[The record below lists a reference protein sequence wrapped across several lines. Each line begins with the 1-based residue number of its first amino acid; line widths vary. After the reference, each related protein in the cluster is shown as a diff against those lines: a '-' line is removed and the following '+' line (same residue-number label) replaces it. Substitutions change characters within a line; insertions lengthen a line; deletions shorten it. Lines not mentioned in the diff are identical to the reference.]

1 MSRAVLLS
9 KSMYPAERSERRR
22 ALAWPAVGLLA
33 AALFGVAAALSGGP
47 VRAQDELTNP
57 LLGDPEA
64 IEAGENLFRRRCVGC
79 HWAPKRGPNLFESEI
94 SDEKF
99 LEVVINGRKRSLTM
113 PPFGYVLS
121 PDEVWQIHAFVK
133 ARDRL

>member
-1 MSRAVLLS
+1 MRVAGW
-9 KSMYPAERSERRR
+9 PDRCR
-22 ALAWPAVGLLA
+22 ALARPAARLVPFVSVVLLA
-33 AALFGVAAALSGGP
+33 LGAAPAGGQQ
-47 VRAQDELTNP
+47 AQDAADDALTNP
-57 LLGDPEA
+57 FLGDPAA
-64 IEAGENLFRRRCVGC
+64 IEAGEDLFRRRCVGC

-99 LEVVINGRKRSLTM
+99 LEVVINGRKRALTM
-113 PPFGYVLS
+113 PPFGYILS

>member
-1 MSRAVLLS
+1 MRVADWSKKCRAFVRPAARLVPLVVL
-9 KSMYPAERSERRR
+9 
-22 ALAWPAVGLLA
+22 V
-33 AALFGVAAALSGGP
+33 LFALSVAPAGGQQ
-47 VRAQDELTNP
+47 AQDAADDALTNP
-57 LLGDPEA
+57 ILGDPEA

-113 PPFGYVLS
+113 PPFGYILS

>member
-1 MSRAVLLS
+1 MSGSGRLLQRCAVEPPRAALIPVLVVL
-9 KSMYPAERSERRR
+9 
-22 ALAWPAVGLLA
+22 LLA
-33 AALFGVAAALSGGP
+33 AVPAGGQQ
-47 VRAQDELTNP
+47 AQDDADALTNP
-57 LLGDPEA
+57 FLGDPEA
-64 IEAGENLFRRRCVGC
+64 IEAGEDLFRRRCIGC
-79 HWAPKRGPNLFESEI
+79 HWAPKRGPNLFESDI
-94 SDEKF
+94 SGEKF

>member
-1 MSRAVLLS
+1 MRVAEWTKAGRAFAR
-9 KSMYPAERSERRR
+9 PAAR
-22 ALAWPAVGLLA
+22 LVPCIAWALLA
-33 AALFGVAAALSGGP
+33 LSVAPGS
-47 VRAQDELTNP
+47 AQQAEDDADDALTNP
-57 LLGDPEA
+57 FLGDPAA

-99 LEVVINGRKRSLTM
+99 LEVVINGRKRALTM

>member
-1 MSRAVLLS
+1 MRVASWMRRYRAFVRPAARLVPLVSVVLL
-9 KSMYPAERSERRR
+9 
-22 ALAWPAVGLLA
+22 
-33 AALFGVAAALSGGP
+33 ALSAAPAGGQQAP
-47 VRAQDELTNP
+47 DDAGEALTNP
-57 LLGDPEA
+57 FLGDPAA
-64 IEAGENLFRRRCVGC
+64 IDAGEDLFRRRCVGC

-113 PPFGYVLS
+113 PPFGYILS

>member
-1 MSRAVLLS
+1 MSASGRLLQRCMVERPLVGLVPILVVLLLVAV
-9 KSMYPAERSERRR
+9 PAGGQQSEDD
-22 ALAWPAVGLLA
+22 ADDA
-33 AALFGVAAALSGGP
+33 
-47 VRAQDELTNP
+47 LTNP
-57 LLGDPEA
+57 FLGDPEA
-64 IEAGENLFRRRCVGC
+64 IEAGEDLFRRRCVGC

-94 SDEKF
+94 SDEQF

>member
-1 MSRAVLLS
+1 MSTPGRLLGRGAVERPRAWLIPLLLVLLLV
-9 KSMYPAERSERRR
+9 AGR
-22 ALAWPAVGLLA
+22 A
-33 AALFGVAAALSGGP
+33 GGQQ
-47 VRAQDELTNP
+47 AQDDADGALTNP
-57 LLGDPEA
+57 YLGDPEA
-64 IEAGENLFRRRCVGC
+64 IEAGEDLFRRRCVGC

-113 PPFGYVLS
+113 PPFGYILS

>member
-1 MSRAVLLS
+1 MSAPGRVLQRCVVERPRAGLIPL
-9 KSMYPAERSERRR
+9 
-22 ALAWPAVGLLA
+22 LLA
-33 AALFGVAAALSGGP
+33 LLLVAVPAGGQQ
-47 VRAQDELTNP
+47 AQDDADDALTNP
-57 LLGDPEA
+57 FLGDPEA

-79 HWAPKRGPNLFESEI
+79 HWAPKRGPDLFQSDI
-94 SDEKF
+94 SDEQF
-99 LEVVINGRKRSLTM
+99 LEVVINGRKRARTM

>member
-1 MSRAVLLS
+1 MSTPGRLLGRGAVEQPRAWLIPLVLVLL
-9 KSMYPAERSERRR
+9 
-22 ALAWPAVGLLA
+22 LVAVSA
-33 AALFGVAAALSGGP
+33 GGQQ
-47 VRAQDELTNP
+47 AQDDADGALTNP
-57 LLGDPEA
+57 YLGDPEA
-64 IEAGENLFRRRCVGC
+64 IEAGEDLFRRRCVGC

-113 PPFGYVLS
+113 PPFGYILS

>member
-1 MSRAVLLS
+1 MRVAGWRKRSRAFARPAARLVPLVGVVLL
-9 KSMYPAERSERRR
+9 
-22 ALAWPAVGLLA
+22 
-33 AALFGVAAALSGGP
+33 ALSAAPAGGQQ
-47 VRAQDELTNP
+47 AQDADDALTNP
-57 LLGDPEA
+57 FLDDPAA
-64 IEAGENLFRRRCVGC
+64 IEAGEDLFRRRCVGC

-99 LEVVINGRKRSLTM
+99 LEVVINGRKRALTM
-113 PPFGYVLS
+113 PPFGYILS

>member
-1 MSRAVLLS
+1 MRVAGWL
-9 KSMYPAERSERRR
+9 KRCR
-22 ALAWPAVGLLA
+22 ALVRPAARLVPFVSVVLVVLS
-33 AALFGVAAALSGGP
+33 VAPAGGQQA
-47 VRAQDELTNP
+47 RDDADDALTNP
-57 LLGDPEA
+57 FLGDPEA

-99 LEVVINGRKRSLTM
+99 LEVVINGRKRALTM
-113 PPFGYVLS
+113 PPFGYILS